1 MGDRGDDRVRVEA
14 WIAREVAQPVHPA
27 ALAIVDAIRPRHGA
41 IAAILFYGS
50 CLRQPAEASMP
61 PDGILD
67 FYVVVD
73 GYRGAYA
80 SRLLA
85 LANAILPPNVF
96 HVMAPWNGQSVRA
109 KYAVIS
115 MAQFRRGLSPASL
128 QTSLWARF
136 AQPSRIVWVRDQ
148 AARRAIETALA
159 EAVVTMVAA
168 VAPLLDRD
176 TDAEHLWLRAFRE
189 TYRAELRTEDAE
201 RARHLYESDRARYDT
216 ITPWALAAADMVGSA
231 TSAQRAR
238 RSAQIRWVGRR
249 LLGKTLS
256 VLRLIKAV
264 FTFDGGVDYI
274 LWKIERHS
282 GVRLPVSPWQ
292 RRHPVLASP
301 VFLWRL
307 YRLGAIR

>member
-1 MGDRGDDRVRVEA
+1 MDERERLEA
-14 WIAREVAQPVHPA
+14 QIAREVALPAHPA
-27 ALAIVDAIRPRHGA
+27 ALALADAIRERHGGV
-41 IAAILFYGS
+41 AAILFYGS
-50 CLRQPAEASMP
+50 CLRQPAAAAAP

-73 GYRGAYA
+73 RYRDAYPG
-80 SRLLA
+80 RLLA

-96 HVMAPWNGQSVRA
+96 HATTSWRGEPVRA
-109 KYAVIS
+109 KYAVIG
-115 MAQFRRGLSPASL
+115 MAQFRRGLSRASL

-136 AQPSRIVWVRDQ
+136 AQPCRLVWARDPQ
-148 AARRAIETALA
+148 ARAAIGAALA
-159 EAVVTMVAA
+159 DAVITMVAA
-168 VAPLLDRD
+168 VAPLLERGSS
-176 TDAEHLWLRAFRE
+176 AEQLWLRGFRE
-189 TYRAELRTEDAE
+189 TYRAELRTEGAA
-201 RARHLYESDRARYDT
+201 RAKDIYESGRERYDA
-216 ITPWALAAADMVGSA
+216 ITPWALAAAGMADGHDA
-231 TSAQRAR
+231 RAGR
-238 RSAQIRWVGRR
+238 FAQIRWAGRR

-256 VLRLIKAV
+256 VLRLIKSA

-292 RRHPVLASP
+292 RRHPLLASP

>member
-1 MGDRGDDRVRVEA
+1 MDDRRRLEA
-14 WIAREVAQPVHPA
+14 WIAREVALPAHPA
-27 ALAIVDAIRPRHGA
+27 ALALADAIRERHGGVV
-41 IAAILFYGS
+41 AILFYGS
-50 CLRQPAEASMP
+50 CLRQPAAAAAP

-73 GYRGAYA
+73 RYRDAYPG
-80 SRLLA
+80 RLLA

-96 HVMAPWNGQSVRA
+96 HVATSWRGEPVRA

-136 AQPSRIVWVRDQ
+136 AQPCRLVWVRDPQ
-148 AARRAIETALA
+148 TRAAIGAALA
-159 EAVVTMVAA
+159 DAAITMVAA
-168 VAPLLDRD
+168 IAPLLERGS
-176 TDAEHLWLRAFRE
+176 TVEQLWPRGFQE
-189 TYRAELRTEDAE
+189 TYRAELRTEGAA
-201 RARHLYESDRARYDT
+201 RAKDIYESARQRYDA
-216 ITPWALAAADMVGSA
+216 ITPLASAAAGIADGHSA
-231 TSAQRAR
+231 RAR
-238 RSAQIRWVGRR
+238 RLAQVRWAGRR
-249 LLGKTLS
+249 VLGKTLS
-256 VLRLIKAV
+256 VLRLIKSA

-292 RRHPVLASP
+292 RRHPLLASP

>member
-1 MGDRGDDRVRVEA
+1 
-14 WIAREVAQPVHPA
+14 VALPAHPA
-27 ALAIVDAIRPRHGA
+27 ALALADAIRERHGGVV
-41 IAAILFYGS
+41 AILFYGS
-50 CLRQPAEASMP
+50 CLRQPAAAAAP

-73 GYRGAYA
+73 RYRDAYPG
-80 SRLLA
+80 RLLA
-85 LANAILPPNVF
+85 LANAVLPPNVF
-96 HVMAPWNGQSVRA
+96 HAVTSWRGEPVRA

-136 AQPSRIVWVRDQ
+136 AQPCRLVWVRDPQ
-148 AARRAIETALA
+148 ARAAIGAALA
-159 EAVVTMVAA
+159 DAAITMVAA
-168 VAPLLDRD
+168 IAPLLERGS
-176 TDAEHLWLRAFRE
+176 TVEQLWPRGFQE
-189 TYRAELRTEDAE
+189 TYRAELRTEGAA
-201 RARHLYESDRARYDT
+201 RAKDIYESARQRYDA
-216 ITPWALAAADMVGSA
+216 ITPLASAAAGFADGHNA
-231 TSAQRAR
+231 RAR
-238 RSAQIRWVGRR
+238 RLAQVRWAGRR
-249 LLGKTLS
+249 VLGKTLS
-256 VLRLIKAV
+256 VLRLIKSA

-292 RRHPVLASP
+292 RRHPLLASP

>member
-1 MGDRGDDRVRVEA
+1 MDERERLEA
-14 WIAREVAQPVHPA
+14 QIAREVALPAHPA
-27 ALAIVDAIRPRHGA
+27 ALALADAIRNRHGGV
-41 IAAILFYGS
+41 AAILFYGS
-50 CLRQPAEASMP
+50 CLRQPAASAAP

-73 GYRGAYA
+73 RYRDAYPG
-80 SRLLA
+80 RLLA
-85 LANAILPPNVF
+85 LANRVLPPNVF
-96 HVMAPWNGQSVRA
+96 HATTSWRGEPVRA

-136 AQPSRIVWVRDQ
+136 AQPCRLVWARDPQ
-148 AARRAIETALA
+148 ARAAIGAALA
-159 EAVVTMVAA
+159 DAVITMVAA
-168 VAPLLDRD
+168 VAPLLERGSS
-176 TDAEHLWLRAFRE
+176 AEQLWLRGFRE
-189 TYRAELRTEDAE
+189 TYRAELRTEGAA
-201 RARHLYESDRARYDT
+201 RAKDIYESGRERYDA
-216 ITPWALAAADMVGSA
+216 ITPWALAAAGMADGDEA
-231 TSAQRAR
+231 RAGR
-238 RSAQIRWVGRR
+238 FAKVRWAGRR

-256 VLRLIKAV
+256 VLRLIKSA

-292 RRHPVLASP
+292 RRHPLLASP